1 MPTDSSSSLWISFG
15 SLAVSCVALGWN
27 IYRDAIDRG
36 KLRVSCYIG
45 QIGQMGVG
53 VVADNLLVWNV
64 TNVGRQPVMVSQ
76 IGGKRKKRPQH
87 WLVIAPKGE
96 QLPKM
101 LNPGEYFMGYTDDL
115 GGIQPDVTDLW
126 AIDTLGRRYR
136 ASSRQVRK
144 VLADIAERR
153 NVGELKAPK

>member
-1 MPTDSSSSLWISFG
+1 
-15 SLAVSCVALGWN
+15 VALGWN
-27 IYRDAIDRG
+27 IYRDVIDRG

-76 IGGKRKKRPQH
+76 IGGKRRKKPQH
-87 WLVIAPKGE
+87 WLVLSPKGE
-96 QLPKM
+96 SLPKM
-101 LNPGEYFMGYTDDL
+101 LKPGEYFMGYTEDL

-126 AIDTLGRRYR
+126 AIDTVGRRYR
-136 ASSRQVRK
+136 APAKQVRK
-144 VLADIAERR
+144 VLVDIEEKR
-153 NVGELKAPK
+153 NKGELKSRK